1 MNRETVGII
10 GAMDKEIDLLKD
22 NMDMEAT
29 ETITGMTFFRGTL
42 AGNPV
47 VLVGCGIGK
56 VNAGIC
62 AQTLIFGYCEGRI
75 INTGVAGS
83 LNSEIDIGDLV
94 ISTDAVQHDMD
105 VSALGYPKGIIPG
118 NEMSVFPA
126 DETLRKRAMESAAVA
141 APDIHVFEGR
151 VASGDQ
157 FIADSAKKQA
167 IIDDFGAM
175 CCEMEGAAIAQVC
188 AQNGVPFVII
198 RAISDK
204 ADDSGHMDYREFVV
218 GAAKHSAAI
227 VRHMIENG

>member
-10 GAMDKEIDLLKD
+10 GSMDKELDLIK
-22 NMDMEAT
+22 NGMDVEAV
-29 ETITGMTFFRGTL
+29 ETVCGMSFCRGTL
-42 AGNPV
+42 GDSSV
-47 VLVGCGIGK
+47 VLVRCGTGK
-56 VNAGIC
+56 VNASIC
-62 AQTLIFGYCEGRI
+62 AQTLILRYSVDRI

-94 ISTDAVQHDMD
+94 ISTGVVQHDID
-105 VSALGYPKGIIPG
+105 VSALGYPKGTIPD
-118 NEMSVFPA
+118 NDISVFMA
-126 DETLRKRAMESAAVA
+126 DEGLRQKAAEAAAVA

-167 IIDDFGAM
+167 IIDDFGAL
-175 CCEMEGAAIAQVC
+175 CCEMEGAAIGQVC
-188 AQNGVPFVII
+188 AQSGVPFVII

-204 ADDSGHMDYREFVV
+204 ADDSGHMDYREFVKT
-218 GAAKHSAAI
+218 AAKHSAAI